1 MRPYDTIGV
10 VANSRSG
17 DRANFILG
25 AIVFALALGLRL
37 GYAATFPPETVVEA
51 VDARG
56 YHQIAVNLLEG
67 HGFSLQAGPPY
78 RPDSVRTPLY
88 PAFVA
93 LVYTA
98 AGPRPEAA
106 VPVQA
111 ALDAL
116 TALLVGVVVARLAGT
131 RRGVVA
137 AAAYAVMPGQIRM
150 ANALMTETV
159 LAFCLALATLLF
171 TGIAAGGAAR
181 ARPAGR
187 RLALAAG
194 CGLML
199 GLAVLCK
206 PNVVAL
212 PAVYALGAAW
222 AARAAGRR
230 AAIRAGALVLS
241 GALLVMVP
249 WVARNWLVFGRPM
262 LSTAFQD
269 NLARVT
275 APATLA
281 AARDEEVAPWTPRWE
296 ALYGEIVAR
305 AAARYGWPEGDPDQL
320 DAMTYE
326 MRQSQIAAVA
336 LEVVLAHPQAALASH
351 LAGFV
356 RSWAPIEYQFWYEYL
371 SGEPWSS
378 ISVTPD
384 AVGQALALV
393 RRGEPG
399 AALALLAEARW
410 NQLPVLARA
419 LWYGWGLAYIVA
431 GILAAAGI
439 VALARRRPAL
449 AFVLVATILVVNWLP
464 GPIAH
469 VRFRIPV
476 VPLLVML
483 AANAGA
489 GEHPP
494 SATVPQKP
502 IAD

>member
-1 MRPYDTIGV
+1 M
-10 VANSRSG
+10 
-17 DRANFILG
+17 
-25 AIVFALALGLRL
+25 

-93 LVYTA
+93 LVYA
-98 AGPRPEAA
+98 IAGPRPEAV
-106 VPVQA
+106 VPAQA

-116 TALLVGVVVARLAGT
+116 TALLVGAVVARLAGT
-131 RRGVVA
+131 RTGFVA
-137 AAAYAVMPGQIRM
+137 AVAYAVMPGQIRM

-159 LAFCLALATLLF
+159 LAFCLILATLLF
-171 TGIAAGGAAR
+171 TGFVAGGAPR
-181 ARPAGR
+181 AQPAGR
-187 RLALAAG
+187 RLTLALA
-194 CGLML
+194 CGLLL
-199 GLAVLCK
+199 GLGVLCK
-206 PNVVAL
+206 PNVVVL
-212 PAVYALGAAW
+212 PVVYALGAAW
-222 AARAAGRR
+222 AARGTSRRREAIQAG
-230 AAIRAGALVLS
+230 GLVLG
-241 GALLVMVP
+241 GALLVIMP
-249 WVARNWLVFGRPM
+249 WVARNWSVFGRPM

-281 AARDEEVAPWTPRWE
+281 AARGENVAPWTPRWE
-296 ALYGEIVAR
+296 ALYGEVVDQ
-305 AAARYGWPEGDPDQL
+305 AAARYGWPPGDPDQL
-320 DAMTYE
+320 DAATYE
-326 MRQSQIAAVA
+326 LRQSQIATVA

-351 LAGFV
+351 LAGFA

-393 RRGEPG
+393 RRGEAG
-399 AALALLAEARW
+399 AALALLIEARW

-419 LWYGWGLAYIVA
+419 LWYGWGLAYVVA
-431 GILAAAGI
+431 GILAAAGT
-439 VALARRRPAL
+439 VRLARCRPAL
-449 AFVLVATILVVNWLP
+449 AFVLVATILVVTLLP

-476 VPLLVML
+476 VPLLVVL
-483 AANAGA
+483 AANSRI
-489 GEHPP
+489 ERRPQL
-494 SATVPQKP
+494 ATALSKP